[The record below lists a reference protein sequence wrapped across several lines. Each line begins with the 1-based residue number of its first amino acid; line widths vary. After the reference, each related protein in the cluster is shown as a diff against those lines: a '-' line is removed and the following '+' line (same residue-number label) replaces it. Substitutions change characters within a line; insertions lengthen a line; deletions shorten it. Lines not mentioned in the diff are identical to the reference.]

1 MENNQEII
9 DSAELNMMSTI
20 SHLETELA
28 KIRAGKANPIMLK
41 GISVEYYGNM
51 TPLNQVA
58 SVSTPNSQTISI
70 QPWEKGML
78 EEIEKSI
85 INSNLGLNPVNNGE
99 SLLINIPPLTEER
112 RVELTKIAKSE
123 SELAKV
129 SIRNSRKDA
138 NNKIK
143 ALDISEDL
151 KSNLEIDSQELT
163 NKYIIKVDEMFTLKE
178 KDILTLQHMD
188 LIKIKDIYSSPK
200 YNSKIIVAGWV
211 RAFRGNRFIELNDG
225 STIKNIQCVITES
238 KTNNEK
244 RQKTMN
250 RN

>member
-9 DSAELNMMSTI
+9 ENAELNMMSSI
-20 SHLETELA
+20 NHLETELA

-41 GISVEYYGNM
+41 GVSVEYYGNM

-58 SVSTPNSQTISI
+58 SISTPNAQTISI
-70 QPWEKGML
+70 QPWEKDLL

-112 RVELTKIAKSE
+112 RMELTKLAKSE
-123 SELAKV
+123 SESAKV
-129 SIRNSRKDA
+129 SIRNTRKDA

-143 ALDISEDL
+143 VLDISDDL

-163 NKYIIKVDEMFTLKE
+163 DKYIKKVDEMFALKE

-188 LIKIKDIYSSPK
+188 LIKIKDIYDSPN
-200 YNSKIIVAGWV
+200 YNSQIIVAGWV

-225 STIKNIQCVITES
+225 STIENIQCVIS
-238 KTNNEK
+238 DSNLSLIHI
-244 RQKTMN
+244 
-250 RN
+250 

>member
-9 DSAELNMMSTI
+9 DSAELNMMSAI

-58 SVSTPNSQTISI
+58 SVSTPNAQTISI
-70 QPWEKGML
+70 QPWEKDL
-78 EEIEKSI
+78 LDEIEKSI
-85 INSNLGLNPVNNGE
+85 VSSNLGFNPVNNGE

-112 RVELTKIAKSE
+112 RVELTKFAKSE
-123 SELAKV
+123 SELAKI
-129 SIRNSRKDA
+129 SIRNTRKDS

-143 ALDISEDL
+143 SLEISDDL

-163 NKYIIKVDEMFTLKE
+163 DKYIKKVDEMFSLKE
-178 KDILTLQHMD
+178 RDILTL
-188 LIKIKDIYSSPK
+188 
-200 YNSKIIVAGWV
+200 
-211 RAFRGNRFIELNDG
+211 
-225 STIKNIQCVITES
+225 
-238 KTNNEK
+238 
-244 RQKTMN
+244 
-250 RN
+250 